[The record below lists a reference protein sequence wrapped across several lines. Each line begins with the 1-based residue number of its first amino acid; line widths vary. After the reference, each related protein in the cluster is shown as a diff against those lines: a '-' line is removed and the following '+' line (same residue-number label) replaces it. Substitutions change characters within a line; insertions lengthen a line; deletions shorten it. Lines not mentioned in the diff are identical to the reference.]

1 MIEVGISKRIEEATI
16 HLELGN
22 REDQQART
30 ETLEALRRPQSQL
43 SPLLEHSQAGKCPMP
58 RAILLKTKSV
68 PIDPYDIAF
77 REKTPF
83 FPVFVPVLAHQRV
96 NSDKLD
102 DIQHHEPQ
110 T

>member
-1 MIEVGISKRIEEATI
+1 
-16 HLELGN
+16 
-22 REDQQART
+22 
-30 ETLEALRRPQSQL
+30 
-43 SPLLEHSQAGKCPMP
+43 MP

-102 DIQHHEPQ
+102 DILHHEPETRYGGFIITSQ
-110 T
+110 RAVEALDAAMASLTGRS